1 MIKKKN
7 KNKNHHLKVIEVLKD
22 NKKLS
27 QKKRNKM
34 RVMIKYLRRY

>member
-7 KNKNHHLKVIEVLKD
+7 KNKNHHQKVTEVLKD